1 MLVKTSSTKQ
11 LKKKIAIFQNTK
23 KVKKD
28 VCKKQQMQN
37 NKKEQKYV
45 FFKNKFKIISA
56 KQQGQQLPKIVA
68 QNNNTNCK
76 IVYGK
81 K

>member
-1 MLVKTSSTKQ
+1 
-11 LKKKIAIFQNTK
+11 
-23 KVKKD
+23 
-28 VCKKQQMQN
+28 MQN
-37 NKKEQKYV
+37 NKKEQKFV